1 MTVCLWKRFSLLLLV
16 ALTLVSVGC
25 SKKVAPAP
33 PPPPPPAPAPPPT
46 PAPTVTLT
54 VDRSTITVGQSAVLS
69 YTATNATAVTINP
82 GIGAV
87 QPATSGTRQIT
98 PGSTTSYTARATGPG
113 GTADSAAVNVVVN
126 PAAAAPPP
134 PPPPPPPAKPA
145 APNKT
150 LDQLFTETIVPI
162 LFDYDKATIR
172 PGEESKLL
180 NNAAWL
186 KQNPTVKFQI
196 EGHADERGSQ
206 EYNIALGDER
216 AAAVKKFLAGQGIAD
231 ARMTTI
237 SYGEER
243 PICHEQDEACW
254 QKNRRSAFVRV
265 P

>member
-1 MTVCLWKRFSLLLLV
+1 MTVCSWKRFSLLLLL
-16 ALTLVSVGC
+16 ALTLVSFGC

-33 PPPPPPAPAPPPT
+33 PPPPPPAPPTPPP
-46 PAPTVTLT
+46 PAPTITLT
-54 VDRSTITVGQSAVLS
+54 VDRASITAGQSAVLS

-87 QPATSGTRQIT
+87 QPATSGTRPIT
-98 PGSTTSYTARATGPG
+98 PTATTSFTARATGPG
-113 GTADSAAVNVVVN
+113 GSADSSAVNVVVN
-126 PAAAAPPP
+126 VPPP
-134 PPPPPPPAKPA
+134 PPPPVVPPPVVPPRP
-145 APNKT
+145 PNKT
-150 LDQLFTETIVPI
+150 LDQLFTETMVPI

-180 NNAAWL
+180 NNAAFL
-186 KQNPTVKFQI
+186 KQNPAVRFTI

-216 AAAVKKFLAGQGIAD
+216 AATVKKFLAGQGIAD
-231 ARMTTI
+231 ARMNTI

-243 PICHEQDEACW
+243 PACREQTEDCL
-254 QKNRRSAFVRV
+254 QKNRRAAFVKL